1 MRVYTRFVPVEP
13 AEVACVCA
21 TARMAAR
28 ALTRVYDRALEPAGI
43 RTSQFSIL
51 ARLFEEGPLSLT
63 HLAGRLAMDRTT
75 LARDL
80 RPLERRGLVSV
91 SVGSDRRVRMAALTP
106 AGRRLVDE
114 VRPRWKEVQRDVR
127 AQLGPDH
134 VARLMGELRAATAL
148 NPAPAPRT

>member
-1 MRVYTRFVPVEP
+1 MATEP
-13 AEVACVCA
+13 AEVICVCA

-28 ALTRVYDRALEPAGI
+28 SLTRIYDRALEPAGI
-43 RTSQFSIL
+43 RTTQFSVL
-51 ARLFEEGPLSLT
+51 ARLLEEGPLPLT

-80 RPLERRGLVSV
+80 RPLERRGLVAI
-91 SVGSDRRVRMAALTP
+91 SVGTDRRVRMAELTP

-114 VRPRWKEVQRDVR
+114 VRPLWKQVQRDVR

-134 VARLMGELRAATAL
+134 VARLMDELRAATAL
-148 NPAPAPRT
+148 RLGPAPQT